1 MVVAVTEIPSEKVAI
16 GVNVNFQ
23 TFLALLKSGAVNSWN
38 IVIGFKTL
46 RENHSTYQIPTQ
58 LFFSQDLTS

>member
-23 TFLALLKSGAVNSWN
+23 TFLALLKSGAVNS
-38 IVIGFKTL
+38 
-46 RENHSTYQIPTQ
+46 
-58 LFFSQDLTS
+58 